1 MGQAP
6 VPHFPYFIIKED
18 IKMPLNETIT
28 GIIEKITKR
37 IDELK
42 AQVGD
47 LKTHT
52 NELDTKYTATYN
64 QSISLADAIAQQ
76 KEKLE
81 AMTAQVNE
89 LENNTS
95 RTTTTPPTANGEG
108 LPGFVILDTKPE
120 TEYQNYVYIYPRD

>member
-1 MGQAP
+1 MGKIP
-6 VPHFPYFIIKED
+6 VTLFYYKGD
-18 IKMPLNETIT
+18 IKMPLNETFT
-28 GIIEKITKR
+28 GIIEKLTQR
-37 IDELK
+37 IEELK
-42 AQVGD
+42 TQIGE

-76 KEKLE
+76 AEKLK

-95 RTTTTPPTANGEG
+95 RTTTTPPTADGTG
-108 LPGFVILDTKPE
+108 LPGFVVLDTKPE
-120 TEYQNYVYIYPRD
+120 TEYQNYVYIYPRN